1 MNRMERFSAWRA
13 RNVLPLDVLG
23 TLAIAFFTV
32 GLAASTGNTPGIL
45 FAHDPTSQMV
55 WSLVSLVPVMFRR
68 WRPQAAALCYAGL
81 VALHLVFG
89 PAMLYSDFLSLV
101 MVYSVI
107 VYGDPRNT
115 KAFIVLAAA
124 FGLFATM
131 AITWSVDVGPMFGQV
146 WDGYRQMYYGACA
159 TLYQEGFSGECAS
172 TLLVE
177 GFQMGLLVAACL
189 GATIVLAYWQRARQ
203 ATIRMLRERNEAIA
217 ARQDEERH
225 IAALAERARIA
236 RDMHDVVAHTLSIII
251 VQSDG
256 GRYAGAGNPEVARS
270 TMETIRR
277 ESERALHDMKRLL
290 GVFGGSSHADYDDIA
305 ALVDQARETSP
316 DTAIVRRVE
325 GTAAPQRLGAQAS
338 MAVYRVV
345 QEALTNVRKYAGPRP
360 TVRIDE
366 RWDDDGLSLTI
377 ADNGRGASSGLD
389 GHTPGYGLIG
399 MRERVQAVGGTVS
412 AGPGIGGGFV
422 VSVTVPYAAAAD
434 AVPAAADDAT
444 ARSAG
449 IDTPPIQTAVSPSA
463 AVPGT
468 GPAPSPDG
476 RDRADA
482 PTLAGAATIHAVGGT
497 DATDAAFTGAS
508 TDTADSAGSTG
519 TAGTTD
525 RPAPSSPQTS
535 HMPRL
540 PRFAMPSFP
549 LPERIVPP
557 SLQEIAGKLRSK
569 PIDQAESAGGERFNW
584 IERLSQW
591 SERHYLMMDVIGT
604 VLLILVA
611 SSDLFIHA
619 DFVGSP
625 LPDHGLYVFIT
636 VMVIGPLAFHRRFP
650 EGTAAF
656 LAVFCAFE
664 MVFLPSAPW
673 CNILVLYALY
683 AAAAYGRSRA
693 WMWLTAASLVDSV
706 LFGVKVC
713 ANMMG
718 LNTIYDLVFEPLPL
732 RLTLYIAAGMMT
744 GGVVFLLCCAAIIY
758 GRWTRARG
766 ANVLILQAREEA
778 LKAEE
783 AKQRVLTANMER
795 DRISANIQAE
805 VTATLTTVIDQAVDG
820 LAMLDGCAA
829 RGETP
834 APEAIGSAF
843 EAIGSRGRD
852 ALAHMRQ
859 LLRVLR
865 ETGFS
870 DEHRPQERE
879 TMPLAPAVSLDDQ
892 FRAAGGKATEPTRA
906 AASAEVPAA
915 ASAP

>member
-146 WDGYRQMYYGACA
+146 WDGYRHMYYGACS

-172 TLLVE
+172 TLMVE

-422 VSVTVPYAAAAD
+422 VSVTVPYAAAQD
-434 AVPAAADDAT
+434 AVPAAAGDAT

-449 IDTPPIQTAVSPSA
+449 IDTPPIQTAASSSA
-463 AVPGT
+463 VAPGT

-476 RDRADA
+476 RDRTAA
-482 PTLAGAATIHAVGGT
+482 PTPAGAATMHAVGDT
-497 DATDAAFTGAS
+497 DATDAAFSRVSAGS
-508 TDTADSAGSTG
+508 VDSAGSTG

-611 SSDLFIHA
+611 SSDLFVHA

-693 WMWLTAASLVDSV
+693 WMWLTAASLVDSI

-732 RLTLYIAAGMMT
+732 WLTLYVAAGLMT
-744 GGVVFLLCCAAIIY
+744 GGVVFLLCCTAIVY

-778 LKAEE
+778 LRAEE
-783 AKQRVLTANMER
+783 AKQRVLAANMER
-795 DRISANIQAE
+795 DRISASIQAE

-820 LAMLDGCAA
+820 LAMLDDCAA

-834 APEAIGSAF
+834 APETIAAAF

-870 DEHRPQERE
+870 DEHRPAAQE
-879 TMPLAPAVSLDDQ
+879 TMRLTPAASLDDQ
-892 FRAAGGKATEPTRA
+892 LRAATAKA
-906 AASAEVPAA
+906 
-915 ASAP
+915 

>member
-146 WDGYRQMYYGACA
+146 WDGYRQMYYGACS

-389 GHTPGYGLIG
+389 GHAPGYGLIG

-422 VSVTVPYAAAAD
+422 VSVTVPYAAARTPFPRPPAMRRRD
-434 AVPAAADDAT
+434 PPASPRPPFRPRCRRRPWFPAPVRHHLPTGGTVPTRRPWRAQRPCT
-444 ARSAG
+444 RSVAPTQPTLPSQALQP
-449 IDTPPIQTAVSPSA
+449 TPPIRPGRPVRPVRPTA
-463 AVPGT
+463 
-468 GPAPSPDG
+468 
-476 RDRADA
+476 R
-482 PTLAGAATIHAVGGT
+482 
-497 DATDAAFTGAS
+497 
-508 TDTADSAGSTG
+508 
-519 TAGTTD
+519 
-525 RPAPSSPQTS
+525 
-535 HMPRL
+535 
-540 PRFAMPSFP
+540 
-549 LPERIVPP
+549 
-557 SLQEIAGKLRSK
+557 
-569 PIDQAESAGGERFNW
+569 
-584 IERLSQW
+584 
-591 SERHYLMMDVIGT
+591 
-604 VLLILVA
+604 
-611 SSDLFIHA
+611 
-619 DFVGSP
+619 
-625 LPDHGLYVFIT
+625 
-636 VMVIGPLAFHRRFP
+636 HRRP
-650 EGTAAF
+650 RRPPTCR
-656 LAVFCAFE
+656 V
-664 MVFLPSAPW
+664 LPGSR
-673 CNILVLYALY
+673 CR
-683 AAAAYGRSRA
+683 RSRCRSA
-693 WMWLTAASLVDSV
+693 SCRPRCRRSPASCVPSRSTRPSRRAASGSI
-706 LFGVKVC
+706 GS
-713 ANMMG
+713 NG
-718 LNTIYDLVFEPLPL
+718 SRN
-732 RLTLYIAAGMMT
+732 
-744 GGVVFLLCCAAIIY
+744 
-758 GRWTRARG
+758 G
-766 ANVLILQAREEA
+766 AN
-778 LKAEE
+778 
-783 AKQRVLTANMER
+783 
-795 DRISANIQAE
+795 
-805 VTATLTTVIDQAVDG
+805 
-820 LAMLDGCAA
+820 
-829 RGETP
+829 
-834 APEAIGSAF
+834 AI
-843 EAIGSRGRD
+843 
-852 ALAHMRQ
+852 
-859 LLRVLR
+859 
-865 ETGFS
+865 T
-870 DEHRPQERE
+870 
-879 TMPLAPAVSLDDQ
+879 
-892 FRAAGGKATEPTRA
+892 
-906 AASAEVPAA
+906 
-915 ASAP
+915 

>member
-146 WDGYRQMYYGACA
+146 WDGYRQMYYGACS

-177 GFQMGLLVAACL
+177 GFQMGLFVAACL

-217 ARQDEERH
+217 ARQDEERR

-256 GRYAGAGNPEVARS
+256 GRYAGVGNPAVARS

-290 GVFGGSSHADYDDIA
+290 GVFGGSSHADYDDIT

-316 DTAIVRRVE
+316 GTAIVRRIE

-338 MAVYRVV
+338 VAVYRVV

-366 RWDDDGLSLTI
+366 HWDDDGLSLTI

-389 GHTPGYGLIG
+389 GHAPGYGLIG
-399 MRERVQAVGGTVS
+399 MRERVATVGGTVN

-422 VSVTVPYAAAAD
+422 VSVTIPYAAAPD
-434 AVPAAADDAT
+434 AADSAVGTSRSADVAT
-444 ARSAG
+444 AA
-449 IDTPPIQTAVSPSA
+449 TQTAVPPSA
-463 AVPGT
+463 VAPGI
-468 GPAPSPDG
+468 GPMTPDEG
-476 RDRADA
+476 RAHAAA
-482 PTLAGAATIHAVGGT
+482 PTLAGAATARAANAVAGI
-497 DATDAAFTGAS
+497 DATGPVDASG
-508 TDTADSAGSTG
+508 TADSI
-519 TAGTTD
+519 D
-525 RPAPSSPQTS
+525 RQPPTS
-535 HMPRL
+535 HTPRP
-540 PRFAMPSFP
+540 PRFTMPSFP

-611 SSDLFIHA
+611 SSDLFVHA

-683 AAAAYGRSRA
+683 AAAAYGRPRA

-732 RLTLYIAAGMMT
+732 RLMLYVAAGLMT
-744 GGVVFLLCCAAIIY
+744 GGMVFLLCCTAIVY

-778 LKAEE
+778 LRAEE
-783 AKQRVLTANMER
+783 AKQRVLAANMER
-795 DRISANIQAE
+795 DRISASIQAE

-820 LAMLDGCAA
+820 LAMLDDCAA

-834 APEAIGSAF
+834 APETIAAAF

-870 DEHRPQERE
+870 DEHRPAAQE
-879 TMPLAPAVSLDDQ
+879 TMRLTPAASLDDQ
-892 FRAAGGKATEPTRA
+892 LRAATARA
-906 AASAEVPAA
+906 
-915 ASAP
+915 

>member
-23 TLAIAFFTV
+23 TLAIALFMV

-81 VALHLVFG
+81 VALHLMFG

-115 KAFIVLAAA
+115 KAFIVLASA

-146 WDGYRQMYYGACA
+146 WDGYRHMYYGACA

-172 TLLVE
+172 TLLTE

-217 ARQDEERH
+217 TRQDEERH

-290 GVFGGSSHADYDDIA
+290 GVFGGSTHADYDDIA

-316 DTAIVRRVE
+316 DTAIVRRIE

-366 RWDDDGLSLTI
+366 RWDGDGLSLTI

-389 GHTPGYGLIG
+389 GHAPGYGLIG

-422 VSVTVPYAAAAD
+422 VSVTVPYAVAAD
-434 AVPAAADDAT
+434 AVPATADDAT

-449 IDTPPIQTAVSPSA
+449 IATVPIQTAVSPSA
-463 AVPGT
+463 VVPGT

-476 RDRADA
+476 RDRTAT
-482 PTLAGAATIHAVGGT
+482 PTLAGATTMHAVGDV
-497 DATDAAFTGAS
+497 DATDAAFSRVSAG
-508 TDTADSAGSTG
+508 TADSA
-519 TAGTTD
+519 D

-540 PRFAMPSFP
+540 TRFTMPSFP

-604 VLLILVA
+604 VLLILMA
-611 SSDLFIHA
+611 SSDLFVHA
-619 DFVGSP
+619 DFVSSP
-625 LPDHGLYVFIT
+625 LSNHALYMFIS

-673 CNILVLYALY
+673 CNMLVLYALY
-683 AAAAYGRSRA
+683 AASAYGRPRA
-693 WMWLTAASLVDSV
+693 WIWLTAASLIDSI
-706 LFGVKVC
+706 LFGVKVS
-713 ANMMG
+713 ANIMG
-718 LNTIYDLVFEPLPL
+718 FNTIYELMFGTPPL

-778 LKAEE
+778 LRAEE
-783 AKQRVLTANMER
+783 AKQRVLAANMER
-795 DRISANIQAE
+795 DRISASIQAE

-820 LAMLDGCAA
+820 LAMLDDCAA

-834 APEAIGSAF
+834 APETIAAAF

-870 DEHRPQERE
+870 DEHRPAAQE
-879 TMPLAPAVSLDDQ
+879 TMRLTPAASLDDQ
-892 FRAAGGKATEPTRA
+892 LRAATAKA
-906 AASAEVPAA
+906 
-915 ASAP
+915 

>member
-146 WDGYRQMYYGACA
+146 WDGYRQMYYGACS

-177 GFQMGLLVAACL
+177 GFQMGLFVAACL

-203 ATIRMLRERNEAIA
+203 ATIRMLHERNEAIA

-366 RWDDDGLSLTI
+366 RWDDGGLSLTI

-389 GHTPGYGLIG
+389 GHAPGYGLIG

-449 IDTPPIQTAVSPSA
+449 IDTPPFRPRCRRR
-463 AVPGT
+463 PW
-468 GPAPSPDG
+468 
-476 RDRADA
+476 
-482 PTLAGAATIHAVGGT
+482 
-497 DATDAAFTGAS
+497 F
-508 TDTADSAGSTG
+508 
-519 TAGTTD
+519 
-525 RPAPSSPQTS
+525 PAPSSPQTFR
-535 HMPRL
+535 MPRL

-611 SSDLFIHA
+611 SSDLFVHA

-693 WMWLTAASLVDSV
+693 WMWLTAASLVDSI

-718 LNTIYDLVFEPLPL
+718 LNTIYDLMFEPPPL
-732 RLTLYIAAGMMT
+732 RPMLYVAAGLMT
-744 GGVVFLLCCAAIIY
+744 GGVVFLLCCTAIVY

-778 LKAEE
+778 LRAEE
-783 AKQRVLTANMER
+783 AKQRVLAANMER
-795 DRISANIQAE
+795 DRISASIQAE

-820 LAMLDGCAA
+820 LAMLDDCAA

-834 APEAIGSAF
+834 APETIAAAF

-870 DEHRPQERE
+870 DEHRPAAQE
-879 TMPLAPAVSLDDQ
+879 TMRLTPAASLDDQ
-892 FRAAGGKATEPTRA
+892 LRAATAKA
-906 AASAEVPAA
+906 
-915 ASAP
+915 

>member
-1 MNRMERFSAWRA
+1 MNRLERFSQWRG
-13 RNVLPLDVLG
+13 RNVLPIDIIS
-23 TLAIAFFTV
+23 TLAIAFFAV
-32 GLAASTGNTPGIL
+32 GVAASTGDTPGIL
-45 FAHDPTSQMV
+45 FAHDATSQII

-115 KAFIVLAAA
+115 KAFIVLASA

-146 WDGYRQMYYGACA
+146 WDGYRHMYYGACA

-172 TLLVE
+172 TLLTE

-217 ARQDEERH
+217 TRQDEERH

-256 GRYAGAGNPEVARS
+256 GRYAGVGNPEVARS

-366 RWDDDGLSLTI
+366 RWDDGGLSLTI

-389 GHTPGYGLIG
+389 GHAPGYGLIG
-399 MRERVQAVGGTVS
+399 MRERMQAVGGTVS

-422 VSVTVPYAAAAD
+422 VSVTVPYAVAAD
-434 AVPAAADDAT
+434 AVPATADDAT

-449 IDTPPIQTAVSPSA
+449 IATVPIQTAVSPSA
-463 AVPGT
+463 VVPGT

-476 RDRADA
+476 RDRTAT
-482 PTLAGAATIHAVGGT
+482 PTLAGAATMHAGGNA
-497 DATDAAFTGAS
+497 DATDAAFSRVSAGTV
-508 TDTADSAGSTG
+508 DSAVSTG
-519 TAGTTD
+519 TTGTTD
-525 RPAPSSPQTS
+525 RPTPSPPPNSR
-535 HMPRL
+535 MPRL

-591 SERHYLMMDVIGT
+591 SERHYLMMDVIGA
-604 VLLILVA
+604 VLLILMA

-625 LPDHGLYVFIT
+625 LPDHGPYVFIT

-673 CNILVLYALY
+673 CNILVLYALH
-683 AAAAYGRSRA
+683 AAAAYGRPRA

-732 RLTLYIAAGMMT
+732 RLTLYVAAGLMA
-744 GGVVFLLCCAAIIY
+744 GGVVFLLCCTAIVY

-778 LKAEE
+778 LRAEE
-783 AKQRVLTANMER
+783 AKQRVLAANMER
-795 DRISANIQAE
+795 DRISASIQAE

-820 LAMLDGCAA
+820 LAMLDDCAA

-834 APEAIGSAF
+834 APETIAAAF

-870 DEHRPQERE
+870 DEHRPAAQE
-879 TMPLAPAVSLDDQ
+879 TMRLTPAASLDDQ
-892 FRAAGGKATEPTRA
+892 LRAATARA
-906 AASAEVPAA
+906 
-915 ASAP
+915 

>member
-1 MNRMERFSAWRA
+1 MNRLERFSQWRG
-13 RNVLPLDVLG
+13 RNVLPIDIIG
-23 TLAIAFFTV
+23 TLAIAFFAV
-32 GLAASTGNTPGIL
+32 GVAASTGDTPGIL
-45 FAHDPTSQMV
+45 FAHDATSQII

-115 KAFIVLAAA
+115 KAFIVLASA

-146 WDGYRQMYYGACA
+146 WDGYRHMYYGACS

-172 TLLVE
+172 TLMVE

-256 GRYAGAGNPEVARS
+256 GRYAGTGNPEVARS

-290 GVFGGSSHADYDDIA
+290 GVFGGSPHADYDDIA

-399 MRERVQAVGGTVS
+399 MRERVAAVGGTVN

-422 VSVTVPYAAAAD
+422 VSVTIPYAAAPD
-434 AVPAAADDAT
+434 AADSAVGTSRSADVAT
-444 ARSAG
+444 AA
-449 IDTPPIQTAVSPSA
+449 TQTAVPPSA
-463 AVPGT
+463 VAPGI
-468 GPAPSPDG
+468 GPMTPDEG
-476 RDRADA
+476 RAHAAA
-482 PTLAGAATIHAVGGT
+482 PTLAGAATMHAVGDA
-497 DATDAAFTGAS
+497 DATDAAFSRVSAGS
-508 TDTADSAGSTG
+508 VGSVGSAGSTG
-519 TAGTTD
+519 TTGTTD
-525 RPAPSSPQTS
+525 RPAPSPPPNSR
-535 HMPRL
+535 MPRL

-611 SSDLFIHA
+611 SSDLFVHA

-693 WMWLTAASLVDSV
+693 WMWLTAASLVDSI

-718 LNTIYDLVFEPLPL
+718 LNTIYDLMFEPPPL
-732 RLTLYIAAGMMT
+732 RPMLYVAAGLMT
-744 GGVVFLLCCAAIIY
+744 GGVVFLLCCTAIVY

-778 LKAEE
+778 LRAEE
-783 AKQRVLTANMER
+783 AKQRVLAANMER
-795 DRISANIQAE
+795 DRISASIQAE

-820 LAMLDGCAA
+820 LAMLDDCAA

-834 APEAIGSAF
+834 APETIAAAF

-870 DEHRPQERE
+870 DEHRPAAQE
-879 TMPLAPAVSLDDQ
+879 TMRLTPTASLDDQ
-892 FRAAGGKATEPTRA
+892 LRAATARA
-906 AASAEVPAA
+906 
-915 ASAP
+915 

>member
-81 VALHLVFG
+81 VALHLMFG

-115 KAFIVLAAA
+115 KAFIVLASA

-189 GATIVLAYWQRARQ
+189 VATIVLAYWQRARQ

-366 RWDDDGLSLTI
+366 RWDDGGLSLTI

-389 GHTPGYGLIG
+389 GHAPGYGLIG

-422 VSVTVPYAAAAD
+422 VSVTVPYAVAAD
-434 AVPAAADDAT
+434 AVPATADDAT

-449 IDTPPIQTAVSPSA
+449 IATVPIQTAVSPSA
-463 AVPGT
+463 VVPGT
-468 GPAPSPDG
+468 GPTPSPDG
-476 RDRADA
+476 RDRTAT
-482 PTLAGAATIHAVGGT
+482 PTLAGAATMHAGG
-497 DATDAAFTGAS
+497 DADAADAAFSRVSAG
-508 TDTADSAGSTG
+508 TADSA
-519 TAGTTD
+519 D

-540 PRFAMPSFP
+540 PRFTMPSFP

-611 SSDLFIHA
+611 SSDLFVHA

-656 LAVFCAFE
+656 LAVFCSFE

-673 CNILVLYALY
+673 CNILVLYALH
-683 AAAAYGRSRA
+683 AAAYGRPRA
-693 WMWLTAASLVDSV
+693 WMWLTAASLVDSI
-706 LFGVKVC
+706 LFGVKFC

-718 LNTIYDLVFEPLPL
+718 LNTIYDLMFEPPPL
-732 RLTLYIAAGMMT
+732 RLMLYVAAGLMT
-744 GGVVFLLCCAAIIY
+744 GGVVFLLCCTAIVY

-778 LKAEE
+778 LRAEE
-783 AKQRVLTANMER
+783 AKQRVLAANMER
-795 DRISANIQAE
+795 DRISASIQAE

-820 LAMLDGCAA
+820 LAMLDDCAA

-834 APEAIGSAF
+834 APQTIAAAF

-870 DEHRPQERE
+870 DEHRPAAQE
-879 TMPLAPAVSLDDQ
+879 TMRLTPAASLDDQ
-892 FRAAGGKATEPTRA
+892 LRAATARA
-906 AASAEVPAA
+906 
-915 ASAP
+915 

>member
-1 MNRMERFSAWRA
+1 MERFSQWRG
-13 RNVLPLDVLG
+13 RNVLPIDIIG
-23 TLAIAFFTV
+23 TLAIAFFAV
-32 GLAASTGNTPGIL
+32 GVAASTGDTPGIL
-45 FAHDPTSQMV
+45 FAHDATSQII

-81 VALHLVFG
+81 VALHLIFG
-89 PAMLYSDFLSLV
+89 PAMLYSDFLALV

-131 AITWSVDVGPMFGQV
+131 AITWSVDVGPAFGQV
-146 WDGYRQMYYGACA
+146 WVGYRQMYYGACN
-159 TLYQEGFSGECAS
+159 TVYQEGLNGDCSS
-172 TLLVE
+172 ILLSE

-189 GATIVLAYWQRARQ
+189 VATIVLAYWQRARQ

-217 ARQDEERH
+217 ARQDEERR

-256 GRYAGAGNPEVARS
+256 GRYAGVGNPAVARS

-290 GVFGGSSHADYDDIA
+290 GVFGGSSHADYDDIT

-316 DTAIVRRVE
+316 GTAIVRRIE
-325 GTAAPQRLGAQAS
+325 GTAAPQHLGAQAS
-338 MAVYRVV
+338 VAVYRVV

-366 RWDDDGLSLTI
+366 HWDDDGLSLTI

-389 GHTPGYGLIG
+389 GHAPGYGLIG
-399 MRERVQAVGGTVS
+399 MRERVAAVGGTVN

-422 VSVTVPYAAAAD
+422 VSVTIPYAAAPD
-434 AVPAAADDAT
+434 AAD
-444 ARSAG
+444 S
-449 IDTPPIQTAVSPSA
+449 IDRQPP
-463 AVPGT
+463 
-468 GPAPSPDG
+468 
-476 RDRADA
+476 
-482 PTLAGAATIHAVGGT
+482 
-497 DATDAAFTGAS
+497 
-508 TDTADSAGSTG
+508 
-519 TAGTTD
+519 
-525 RPAPSSPQTS
+525 TS
-535 HMPRL
+535 HTPRP
-540 PRFAMPSFP
+540 PRFTMPSFP

-569 PIDQAESAGGERFNW
+569 PIDQAKSAGGERFNW

-604 VLLILVA
+604 VLLILMA
-611 SSDLFIHA
+611 SSDLFVHA
-619 DFVGSP
+619 DFVSSP
-625 LPDHGLYVFIT
+625 LSNHALYMFIS

-673 CNILVLYALY
+673 CNMLVLYALY
-683 AAAAYGRSRA
+683 AASAYGRPRA
-693 WMWLTAASLVDSV
+693 WIWLTAASLIDSI
-706 LFGVKVC
+706 LFGVKVS
-713 ANMMG
+713 ANIMG
-718 LNTIYDLVFEPLPL
+718 FNTIYELMFGTPPL

-744 GGVVFLLCCAAIIY
+744 GGVLFLLCCAAIIY

-783 AKQRVLTANMER
+783 AKQRVLAANMER

-879 TMPLAPAVSLDDQ
+879 TMPLAPAASLDDQ

>member
-1 MNRMERFSAWRA
+1 MNRLERFSQWRG
-13 RNVLPLDVLG
+13 RNVLPIDIIG
-23 TLAIAFFTV
+23 TLAIAFFAV
-32 GLAASTGNTPGIL
+32 GVAASTGDTPGIL
-45 FAHDPTSQMV
+45 FAHDATSQII

-115 KAFIVLAAA
+115 KAFIVLASA

-131 AITWSVDVGPMFGQV
+131 AITWSVDVGPAFSQV
-146 WDGYRQMYYGACA
+146 WVGYRQMYYGACN
-159 TLYQEGFSGECAS
+159 TVYQEGLNGDCSS
-172 TLLVE
+172 ILLSE

-189 GATIVLAYWQRARQ
+189 VATIVLAYWQRARQ

-256 GRYAGAGNPEVARS
+256 GRYAGVGNPAVARS

-290 GVFGGSSHADYDDIA
+290 GVFGGSSHADYDDIT

-316 DTAIVRRVE
+316 GNAIVRRIE

-338 MAVYRVV
+338 VAVYRVV

-422 VSVTVPYAAAAD
+422 VSVTVPYAVAAD
-434 AVPAAADDAT
+434 DVPATADDAT

-449 IDTPPIQTAVSPSA
+449 IATVPIQTAVSPSA
-463 AVPGT
+463 VVPGT

-476 RDRADA
+476 RDRTAT
-482 PTLAGAATIHAVGGT
+482 PPLAGAATMHAGG
-497 DATDAAFTGAS
+497 DADAADAAFSRVSAG
-508 TDTADSAGSTG
+508 TADSVVSTG
-519 TAGTTD
+519 TTGTTGTTD
-525 RPAPSSPQTS
+525 RPAPSPPPNSR
-535 HMPRL
+535 MPRL

-611 SSDLFIHA
+611 SSDLFVHA

-683 AAAAYGRSRA
+683 AAAAYGRPRA
-693 WMWLTAASLVDSV
+693 WMWLTAASLVDSI

-718 LNTIYDLVFEPLPL
+718 LNTIYDLMFEPQPL
-732 RLTLYIAAGMMT
+732 RLMLYIAAGLMT
-744 GGVVFLLCCAAIIY
+744 GGVVFLLCCTAIVY

-778 LKAEE
+778 LRAEE
-783 AKQRVLTANMER
+783 AKQRVLAANMER
-795 DRISANIQAE
+795 DRISASIQAE

-820 LAMLDGCAA
+820 LAMLDDCAA

-834 APEAIGSAF
+834 APETIAAAF

-870 DEHRPQERE
+870 DEHRPAAQE
-879 TMPLAPAVSLDDQ
+879 TMRLTPAASLDDQ
-892 FRAAGGKATEPTRA
+892 LQAVRPADMESGTA
-906 AASAEVPAA
+906 AA
-915 ASAP
+915 

>member
-23 TLAIAFFTV
+23 TLAIALFMV

-68 WRPQAAALCYAGL
+68 WHPQAAALCYAGL
-81 VALHLVFG
+81 VALHLIFG

-115 KAFIVLAAA
+115 KAFIVLASA

-146 WDGYRQMYYGACA
+146 WDGYRHMYYGACV

-172 TLLVE
+172 TLLTE

-217 ARQDEERH
+217 TRQDEERH

-256 GRYAGAGNPEVARS
+256 GRYAGVGNPEVARS

-366 RWDDDGLSLTI
+366 RWDDGGLSLTI

-389 GHTPGYGLIG
+389 GHAPGYGLIG
-399 MRERVQAVGGTVS
+399 MRERMQAVGGTVS

-422 VSVTVPYAAAAD
+422 VSVTVPYAVAAD
-434 AVPAAADDAT
+434 AVPATADDAT

-449 IDTPPIQTAVSPSA
+449 IATVPIQTAVSPSA
-463 AVPGT
+463 VVPGT

-476 RDRADA
+476 RDRTAT
-482 PTLAGAATIHAVGGT
+482 PTLAGAATMHAGGNA
-497 DATDAAFTGAS
+497 DATDAAFSRVSAGTV
-508 TDTADSAGSTG
+508 DSAVSTG
-519 TAGTTD
+519 TTGTTD
-525 RPAPSSPQTS
+525 RPTPSPPPNSR
-535 HMPRL
+535 MPRL

-591 SERHYLMMDVIGT
+591 SERHYLMMDVIGA
-604 VLLILVA
+604 VLLILMA

-625 LPDHGLYVFIT
+625 LPDHGPYVFIT

-673 CNILVLYALY
+673 CNILVLYALH
-683 AAAAYGRSRA
+683 AAAAYGRPRA

-732 RLTLYIAAGMMT
+732 RLTLYVAAGLMA
-744 GGVVFLLCCAAIIY
+744 GGVVFLLCCTAIVY

-778 LKAEE
+778 LRAEE
-783 AKQRVLTANMER
+783 AKQRVLAANMER
-795 DRISANIQAE
+795 DRISASIQAE

-820 LAMLDGCAA
+820 LAMLDDCAA

-834 APEAIGSAF
+834 APETIAAAF

-870 DEHRPQERE
+870 DEHRPAAQE
-879 TMPLAPAVSLDDQ
+879 TMRLTPAASLDDQ
-892 FRAAGGKATEPTRA
+892 LRAATARA
-906 AASAEVPAA
+906 
-915 ASAP
+915 

>member
-81 VALHLVFG
+81 VALHLMFG

-146 WDGYRQMYYGACA
+146 WDGYRQMYYGACS

-177 GFQMGLLVAACL
+177 GFQMGLFVAACL

-366 RWDDDGLSLTI
+366 RWDDGGLSLTI

-422 VSVTVPYAAAAD
+422 VSVTVPYTAAAD

-463 AVPGT
+463 VVPGT
-468 GPAPSPDG
+468 GPATSPDG
-476 RDRADA
+476 QDRTAA
-482 PTLAGAATIHAVGGT
+482 PIPAGAATMHAVGDA
-497 DATDAAFTGAS
+497 DATDAAFSRVSAGS
-508 TDTADSAGSTG
+508 VGSAGSTG

-604 VLLILVA
+604 LLLILVA
-611 SSDLFIHA
+611 SSDLFVHA

-673 CNILVLYALY
+673 CNILVLYALH
-683 AAAAYGRSRA
+683 AAAAYGRPRA
-693 WMWLTAASLVDSV
+693 WMWLTAASLVDSI

-718 LNTIYDLVFEPLPL
+718 LNTIYDLVFEPPPL
-732 RLTLYIAAGMMT
+732 RLMLYVAAGLMT
-744 GGVVFLLCCAAIIY
+744 GGVVFLLCCTAIVY

-778 LKAEE
+778 LRAEE
-783 AKQRVLTANMER
+783 AKQRVLAANMER
-795 DRISANIQAE
+795 DRISASIQAE

-820 LAMLDGCAA
+820 LAMLDGCTA

-834 APEAIGSAF
+834 APETIAAAF

-870 DEHRPQERE
+870 DEHRPAAQE
-879 TMPLAPAVSLDDQ
+879 TMRLTPAASLDDQ
-892 FRAAGGKATEPTRA
+892 LRAATARA
-906 AASAEVPAA
+906 
-915 ASAP
+915 

>member
-13 RNVLPLDVLG
+13 RNVLPLDVLS
-23 TLAIAFFTV
+23 TLAIALFMV
-32 GLAASTGNTPGIL
+32 GLTASTGNTPGIL

-68 WRPQAAALCYAGL
+68 WHPQAAALCYAGL
-81 VALHLVFG
+81 VALHLMFG
-89 PAMLYSDFLSLV
+89 PAMLYSDFFSLV

-115 KAFIVLAAA
+115 KAFIVLASA

-146 WDGYRQMYYGACA
+146 WDGYRHMYYGACA

-172 TLLVE
+172 TLLTE

-189 GATIVLAYWQRARQ
+189 AATIVLAYWQRARQ

-217 ARQDEERH
+217 TRQDEERH

-256 GRYAGAGNPEVARS
+256 GRYAGVGNPEVARS

-366 RWDDDGLSLTI
+366 RWDDGGLSLTI

-389 GHTPGYGLIG
+389 GHAPGYGLIG
-399 MRERVQAVGGTVS
+399 MRERVQAVDGTVS

-422 VSVTVPYAAAAD
+422 VSVTVPYAVAAD
-434 AVPAAADDAT
+434 AVPATADDAT

-449 IDTPPIQTAVSPSA
+449 IATVPIQTAVSPSTV
-463 AVPGT
+463 VPGT

-476 RDRADA
+476 RDRTAT
-482 PTLAGAATIHAVGGT
+482 PTLAGAATMHAGG
-497 DATDAAFTGAS
+497 DADAADAAFSRVSAG
-508 TDTADSAGSTG
+508 TADS
-519 TAGTTD
+519 TD

-540 PRFAMPSFP
+540 PRFTMPSFP

-604 VLLILVA
+604 VLLILMA
-611 SSDLFIHA
+611 SSDLFVHA
-619 DFVGSP
+619 DFVSSP
-625 LPDHGLYVFIT
+625 LSNHALYMFIS

-673 CNILVLYALY
+673 CNMLVLYALY
-683 AAAAYGRSRA
+683 AASAYGRPRA
-693 WMWLTAASLVDSV
+693 WIWLTAASLIDSI
-706 LFGVKVC
+706 LFGVKVS
-713 ANMMG
+713 ANIMG
-718 LNTIYDLVFEPLPL
+718 FNTIYELMFGTPPL

-783 AKQRVLTANMER
+783 AKQRVLAANMER
-795 DRISANIQAE
+795 DRISASIQAE

-820 LAMLDGCAA
+820 LAMLDDCAA

-834 APEAIGSAF
+834 APETIAAAF

-870 DEHRPQERE
+870 DEHRPAAQE
-879 TMPLAPAVSLDDQ
+879 TMRLTPAASLDDQ
-892 FRAAGGKATEPTRA
+892 LQAVRPADMESDTA
-906 AASAEVPAA
+906 AA
-915 ASAP
+915 

>member
-81 VALHLVFG
+81 VALHLMFG

-115 KAFIVLAAA
+115 KAFIVLASA

-146 WDGYRQMYYGACA
+146 WDGYRHMYYGACS

-172 TLLVE
+172 TLMVE

-422 VSVTVPYAAAAD
+422 VSVTVPYAAAQD
-434 AVPAAADDAT
+434 AVPAAAGDAT

-449 IDTPPIQTAVSPSA
+449 IATAPIQTAASPSA
-463 AVPGT
+463 VAPGT
-468 GPAPSPDG
+468 GPATSPDG
-476 RDRADA
+476 QDRTAA
-482 PTLAGAATIHAVGGT
+482 PIPAGAATMHAVGDA
-497 DATDAAFTGAS
+497 DATDAAFSRVSAGS
-508 TDTADSAGSTG
+508 VGSAGSTG
-519 TAGTTD
+519 TTGTTGTTD
-525 RPAPSSPQTS
+525 RPAPSPPPNSR
-535 HMPRL
+535 MPRL

-611 SSDLFIHA
+611 SSDLFVHA

-693 WMWLTAASLVDSV
+693 WMWLTAASLVDSI

-718 LNTIYDLVFEPLPL
+718 LNTIYDLVFEPPPL
-732 RLTLYIAAGMMT
+732 RLMLYVAAGLMT
-744 GGVVFLLCCAAIIY
+744 GGVVFLLCCTAIVY

-778 LKAEE
+778 LRAEE
-783 AKQRVLTANMER
+783 AKQRVLAANMER
-795 DRISANIQAE
+795 DRISASIQAE

-820 LAMLDGCAA
+820 LAMLDDCAA

-834 APEAIGSAF
+834 APETIAAAF

-870 DEHRPQERE
+870 DEHRPAAQE
-879 TMPLAPAVSLDDQ
+879 TMRLTPAASLDDQ
-892 FRAAGGKATEPTRA
+892 LRAATAKA
-906 AASAEVPAA
+906 
-915 ASAP
+915 

>member
-468 GPAPSPDG
+468 GLAPSPDG

-783 AKQRVLTANMER
+783 AKQRVLAANMER

>member
-45 FAHDPTSQMV
+45 FAHDPMSQMV

-68 WRPQAAALCYAGL
+68 WRPQTAALCYAGL

-146 WDGYRQMYYGACA
+146 WDGYRQMYYGACS

-172 TLLVE
+172 TLMVE
-177 GFQMGLLVAACL
+177 GFQMGLFVAACL

-203 ATIRMLRERNEAIA
+203 ATIRMLRERNDAIA

-256 GRYAGAGNPEVARS
+256 GRYAGTGNPEVARS

-305 ALVDQARETSP
+305 ALVAQARETSP

-366 RWDDDGLSLTI
+366 RWDDGGLSLTI

-422 VSVTVPYAAAAD
+422 VSVTVPYAAAQD
-434 AVPAAADDAT
+434 AVPAAAGDAT

-449 IDTPPIQTAVSPSA
+449 IATPPIQTAMSPSA
-463 AVPGT
+463 VVPST

-482 PTLAGAATIHAVGGT
+482 PTLAGAATMHAVGGT

-591 SERHYLMMDVIGT
+591 SERHYLMMDVIGA

-625 LPDHGLYVFIT
+625 LTDRGLYVFIT

-664 MVFLPSAPW
+664 MMFLPSAPW

-683 AAAAYGRSRA
+683 AAAAYGRPRA
-693 WMWLTAASLVDSV
+693 WKWLTAASLVDSV

-718 LNTIYDLVFEPLPL
+718 LNTIYDLMFEPQPL
-732 RLTLYIAAGMMT
+732 RLTLYVAAGLMT
-744 GGVVFLLCCAAIIY
+744 GGMVFLLCCTAIVY

-766 ANVLILQAREEA
+766 ANVLILQAHEEA
-778 LKAEE
+778 LRAEE
-783 AKQRVLTANMER
+783 AKQRVLAANMER
-795 DRISANIQAE
+795 DRISASIQAE

-820 LAMLDGCAA
+820 LAMLDDCAA

-834 APEAIGSAF
+834 APETIAAAF

-870 DEHRPQERE
+870 DEHRPAAQE
-879 TMPLAPAVSLDDQ
+879 TMRLTPAASLDDQ
-892 FRAAGGKATEPTRA
+892 LRAATAKA
-906 AASAEVPAA
+906 
-915 ASAP
+915 

>member
-783 AKQRVLTANMER
+783 AKQRVLAANMER

>member
-1 MNRMERFSAWRA
+1 MNRLERFSQWRG
-13 RNVLPLDVLG
+13 RNVLPIDIIG
-23 TLAIAFFTV
+23 TLAIAFFAV
-32 GLAASTGNTPGIL
+32 GVAASTGDTPGIL
-45 FAHDPTSQMV
+45 FAHDATSQII

-81 VALHLVFG
+81 VALHLIFG
-89 PAMLYSDFLSLV
+89 PAMLYSDFLALI

-131 AITWSVDVGPMFGQV
+131 AITWSVDVGPAFGQV
-146 WDGYRQMYYGACA
+146 WVGYRQMYYGACN
-159 TLYQEGFSGECAS
+159 TVYQEGLNGDCSS
-172 TLLVE
+172 ILLSE

-189 GATIVLAYWQRARQ
+189 VATIVLAYWQRARQ

-217 ARQDEERH
+217 ARQDEERR

-256 GRYAGAGNPEVARS
+256 GRYAGVGNPAVARS

-290 GVFGGSSHADYDDIA
+290 GVFGGSSHADYDDIT

-316 DTAIVRRVE
+316 GTAIVRRIE

-338 MAVYRVV
+338 VAVYRVV

-389 GHTPGYGLIG
+389 GHAPGYGLIG
-399 MRERVQAVGGTVS
+399 MRERVAAVGGTVN

-422 VSVTVPYAAAAD
+422 VSVTIPYAAAPD
-434 AVPAAADDAT
+434 AADSAVGTSRSADVAT
-444 ARSAG
+444 AA
-449 IDTPPIQTAVSPSA
+449 TQTAVPPSA
-463 AVPGT
+463 VAPGI
-468 GPAPSPDG
+468 GPMTPDEG
-476 RDRADA
+476 RAHAAA
-482 PTLAGAATIHAVGGT
+482 PTLAGAATARAANAVAGI
-497 DATDAAFTGAS
+497 DATGPVDASG
-508 TDTADSAGSTG
+508 TADSI
-519 TAGTTD
+519 D
-525 RPAPSSPQTS
+525 RQPPTS
-535 HMPRL
+535 HTPRP
-540 PRFAMPSFP
+540 PRFTMPSFP

-569 PIDQAESAGGERFNW
+569 PIDQAKSAGGERFNW

-604 VLLILVA
+604 VLLILMV
-611 SSDLFIHA
+611 SSDLFVHA
-619 DFVGSP
+619 DFVSSP
-625 LPDHGLYVFIT
+625 LSNHALYMFIS

-673 CNILVLYALY
+673 CNMLVLYALY
-683 AAAAYGRSRA
+683 AASAYGRPRA
-693 WMWLTAASLVDSV
+693 WIWLTAASLIDSI
-706 LFGVKVC
+706 LFGVKVS
-713 ANMMG
+713 ANIMG
-718 LNTIYDLVFEPLPL
+718 FNTIYELMFGTPPL

-766 ANVLILQAREEA
+766 ANVLILQGARRRRSRPRRPSSA
-778 LKAEE
+778 CW
-783 AKQRVLTANMER
+783 R
-795 DRISANIQAE
+795 RIWSVTGSAPISRAE

-834 APEAIGSAF
+834 PPEAIGSAF
-843 EAIGSRGRD
+843 EAIGVARPRRVG
-852 ALAHMRQ
+852 AYATAAAG
-859 LLRVLR
+859 VLR

-879 TMPLAPAVSLDDQ
+879 TMPLAPAASLDDQ

-906 AASAEVPAA
+906 AGIG
-915 ASAP
+915 

>member
-1 MNRMERFSAWRA
+1 MNRMERFSAWRE
-13 RNVLPLDVLG
+13 RNVLPIDIIG
-23 TLAIAFFTV
+23 TLAIAFFAV
-32 GLAASTGNTPGIL
+32 GVAASTGDTPGIL
-45 FAHDPTSQMV
+45 FAHDATSQII

-81 VALHLVFG
+81 VALHLIFG

-107 VYGDPRNT
+107 VYGDPRNA
-115 KAFIVLAAA
+115 KAFIVLASA

-131 AITWSVDVGPMFGQV
+131 AITWSVDVGPVFGRV
-146 WDGYRQMYYGACA
+146 WVGYRQMYYGACNA
-159 TLYQEGFSGECAS
+159 VYQEGLNGECS
-172 TLLVE
+172 SILLTE

-217 ARQDEERH
+217 ARQDEERR

-251 VQSDG
+251 IQSDG
-256 GRYAGAGNPEVARS
+256 GRYAGARNPMVARS

-325 GTAAPQRLGAQAS
+325 GTSVPQRLGADTS

-345 QEALTNVRKYAGPRP
+345 QEALTNVRKYAGPRS

-366 RWDDDGLSLTI
+366 RWDDDELSITI

-399 MRERVQAVGGTVS
+399 MRERVEGVGGTMS

-422 VSVTVPYAAAAD
+422 VSVTVPYAAASD
-434 AVPAAADDAT
+434 ANVAAAGTSHSADVAT
-444 ARSAG
+444 AAAR
-449 IDTPPIQTAVSPSA
+449 TAASPL
-463 AVPGT
+463 AVAPGT
-468 GPAPSPDG
+468 GPMMPPEGHA
-476 RDRADA
+476 RTAA
-482 PTLAGAATIHAVGGT
+482 PTPVDAATVHAANDIAGI
-497 DATDAAFTGAS
+497 DATGPANPSGI
-508 TDTADSAGSTG
+508 TDSI
-519 TAGTTD
+519 D
-525 RPAPSSPQTS
+525 RQSPTS
-535 HMPRL
+535 HSPHPTRL
-540 PRFAMPSFP
+540 TLPSFP

-557 SLQEIAGKLRSK
+557 SLKEIAGKLRSK
-569 PIDQAESAGGERFNW
+569 PIDQAKSAGGERFNW

-591 SERHYLMMDVIGT
+591 SERHYLMMDVIGAI
-604 VLLILVA
+604 LLILVA

-619 DFVGSP
+619 DFVSSP
-625 LPDHGLYVFIT
+625 LSNHALYMFIT

-664 MVFLPSAPW
+664 MMFLPSAPW
-673 CNILVLYALY
+673 CNVLVLYALY
-683 AAAAYGRSRA
+683 AATAYGRPRA
-693 WMWLTAASLVDSV
+693 WMWLTAASLIDSI
-706 LFGVKVC
+706 LFGIKISSNV
-713 ANMMG
+713 MG
-718 LNTIYDLVFEPLPL
+718 FNTIYEMMFGEMPPRPV
-732 RLTLYIAAGMMT
+732 LYIAAGVMT
-744 GGVVFLLCCAAIIY
+744 GGMVFLMCCAAIVY

-778 LKAEE
+778 LRAEE
-783 AKQRVLTANMER
+783 SKQRVLAANMER

-820 LAMLDGCAA
+820 LAMLDDCAA

-834 APEAIGSAF
+834 APETIVSAF

-859 LLRVLR
+859 LLQVLR

-870 DEHRPQERE
+870 DEHQPAMQERVRL
-879 TMPLAPAVSLDDQ
+879 TPAASLDEQ
-892 FRAAGGKATEPTRA
+892 FRSVSSAT
-906 AASAEVPAA
+906 
-915 ASAP
+915 

>member
-1 MNRMERFSAWRA
+1 MNRLERFSQWRG
-13 RNVLPLDVLG
+13 RNVLPIDIIG

-68 WRPQAAALCYAGL
+68 WRPQAAALCYASL

-146 WDGYRQMYYGACA
+146 WDGYRQMYYGACN
-159 TLYQEGFSGECAS
+159 TVYQEGLNGDCSS
-172 TLLVE
+172 ILLSE

-189 GATIVLAYWQRARQ
+189 VATIVLAYWQRARQ

-217 ARQDEERH
+217 ARQDEERR

-256 GRYAGAGNPEVARS
+256 GRYAGVGNPAVARS

-290 GVFGGSSHADYDDIA
+290 GVFGGSSHADYDDIT

-316 DTAIVRRVE
+316 GTAIVRRIE

-338 MAVYRVV
+338 VAVYRVV

-360 TVRIDE
+360 TVCIDE
-366 RWDDDGLSLTI
+366 HWDDDGLSLTI

-399 MRERVQAVGGTVS
+399 MRERVAAVGGTVN

-422 VSVTVPYAAAAD
+422 VSVTIPYAAAPD
-434 AVPAAADDAT
+434 AAADSAVGMSRSSDVAT
-444 ARSAG
+444 AAAQTAVPPSAVAPGIGPMTPDEGRAHAAAPPPAGTATAHAAHDITDIAG
-449 IDTPPIQTAVSPSA
+449 IDA
-463 AVPGT
+463 T
-468 GPAPSPDG
+468 GPV
-476 RDRADA
+476 DA
-482 PTLAGAATIHAVGGT
+482 SG
-497 DATDAAFTGAS
+497 
-508 TDTADSAGSTG
+508 TADSI
-519 TAGTTD
+519 D
-525 RPAPSSPQTS
+525 RQPPTS
-535 HMPRL
+535 HTPRP
-540 PRFAMPSFP
+540 PRFTMPSFP

-569 PIDQAESAGGERFNW
+569 PIDQAKSAGGERFNW

-604 VLLILVA
+604 MLLILMA
-611 SSDLFIHA
+611 FSDLFVHA
-619 DFVGSP
+619 DFVSSP
-625 LPDHGLYVFIT
+625 LSNHALYMFIS

-673 CNILVLYALY
+673 CNILVLYALH
-683 AAAAYGRSRA
+683 AAAAYGRPRA
-693 WMWLTAASLVDSV
+693 WMWLTAASLVDSI

-718 LNTIYDLVFEPLPL
+718 LNTIYDLMFEPPPL
-732 RLTLYIAAGMMT
+732 RLMLYVATGLMT
-744 GGVVFLLCCAAIIY
+744 GGVVFLLCCTAIVY

-778 LKAEE
+778 LRAEE
-783 AKQRVLTANMER
+783 AKQRVLAANMER

-879 TMPLAPAVSLDDQ
+879 TMPLAPAASLDDQ

>member
-146 WDGYRQMYYGACA
+146 WDGYRQMYYGACS

-172 TLLVE
+172 TLMVE

-412 AGPGIGGGFV
+412 AGPGIRGGFV
-422 VSVTVPYAAAAD
+422 VSVTVPYAVAAD
-434 AVPAAADDAT
+434 DVPATADDAT

-463 AVPGT
+463 VVPGT

-611 SSDLFIHA
+611 SSDLFVHA

-664 MVFLPSAPW
+664 MMFLPSAPW
-673 CNILVLYALY
+673 CNILVLYALH
-683 AAAAYGRSRA
+683 AAAAYGRPRA

-732 RLTLYIAAGMMT
+732 RLMLYVAAGLMT
-744 GGVVFLLCCAAIIY
+744 GGMVFLLCCTAIVY

-778 LKAEE
+778 LRAEE
-783 AKQRVLTANMER
+783 AKQRVLAANMER
-795 DRISANIQAE
+795 DRISASIQAE

-820 LAMLDGCAA
+820 LAMLDDCAA

-834 APEAIGSAF
+834 APETIAAAF

-870 DEHRPQERE
+870 DEHRPAAQE
-879 TMPLAPAVSLDDQ
+879 TMRLTPAASLDDQ
-892 FRAAGGKATEPTRA
+892 LRAATARA
-906 AASAEVPAA
+906 
-915 ASAP
+915 

>member
-1 MNRMERFSAWRA
+1 MNRLERFSQWRG
-13 RNVLPLDVLG
+13 RNVLPIDIIG
-23 TLAIAFFTV
+23 TLAIAFFAV
-32 GLAASTGNTPGIL
+32 GVAASTGDTPGIL
-45 FAHDPTSQMV
+45 FAHDATSQII

-115 KAFIVLAAA
+115 KAFIVLASA

-146 WDGYRQMYYGACA
+146 WDGYRHMYYGACA

-172 TLLVE
+172 TLLTE

-217 ARQDEERH
+217 TRQDEERH

-256 GRYAGAGNPEVARS
+256 GRYAGVGNPEVARS

-305 ALVDQARETSP
+305 ALVDQAREASP
-316 DTAIVRRVE
+316 GTAIVRHVE
-325 GTAAPQRLGAQAS
+325 GETAPQRLSAQTS

-422 VSVTVPYAAAAD
+422 VSVTVPYAVAAD
-434 AVPAAADDAT
+434 DVPATADDAT

-449 IDTPPIQTAVSPSA
+449 IATVPIQTAVSPSA
-463 AVPGT
+463 VVPGT

-476 RDRADA
+476 RDRTAT
-482 PTLAGAATIHAVGGT
+482 PPLAGAATMHAGG
-497 DATDAAFTGAS
+497 DADAADAAFSRVSAG
-508 TDTADSAGSTG
+508 TADSVVSTG
-519 TAGTTD
+519 TTGTTGTTD
-525 RPAPSSPQTS
+525 RPAPSPPPNSR
-535 HMPRL
+535 MPRL

-611 SSDLFIHA
+611 SSDLFVHA

-683 AAAAYGRSRA
+683 AAAAYGRPRA
-693 WMWLTAASLVDSV
+693 WMWLTAASLVDSI

-718 LNTIYDLVFEPLPL
+718 LNTIYDLMFEPQPL
-732 RLTLYIAAGMMT
+732 RLMLYIAAGLMT
-744 GGVVFLLCCAAIIY
+744 GGVVFLLCCTAIVY

-778 LKAEE
+778 LRAEE
-783 AKQRVLTANMER
+783 AKQRVLAANMER
-795 DRISANIQAE
+795 DRISASIQAE

-820 LAMLDGCAA
+820 LAMLDDCAA

-834 APEAIGSAF
+834 APETIAAAF

-870 DEHRPQERE
+870 DEHRPAAQE
-879 TMPLAPAVSLDDQ
+879 TMRLTPAASLDDQ
-892 FRAAGGKATEPTRA
+892 LQAVRPADMESGTA
-906 AASAEVPAA
+906 AA
-915 ASAP
+915 

>member
-1 MNRMERFSAWRA
+1 MNRLERFSQWRG
-13 RNVLPLDVLG
+13 RNVLPIDIIG
-23 TLAIAFFTV
+23 TLAIAFFAV
-32 GLAASTGNTPGIL
+32 GVAASTGDTPGIL
-45 FAHDPTSQMV
+45 FAHDATSQII

-146 WDGYRQMYYGACA
+146 WDGYRHMYYGACS

-172 TLLVE
+172 TLMVE
-177 GFQMGLLVAACL
+177 GFQMGLFVAACL

-366 RWDDDGLSLTI
+366 RWDDGGLSLTI

-422 VSVTVPYAAAAD
+422 VSVTVPYAAAQD
-434 AVPAAADDAT
+434 AVPAADAADITDTVAGTSRSADVAT
-444 ARSAG
+444 AAA
-449 IDTPPIQTAVSPSA
+449 QTAVLSA
-463 AVPGT
+463 VAPGT
-468 GPAPSPDG
+468 GPTTTPEGHVPAAASTP
-476 RDRADA
+476 ADTA
-482 PTLAGAATIHAVGGT
+482 TMHAAGGIAEAATT
-497 DATDAAFTGAS
+497 DATGSADS
-508 TDTADSAGSTG
+508 SDTAGS
-519 TAGTTD
+519 TD
-525 RPAPSSPQTS
+525 RPAPSPSQTS
-535 HMPRL
+535 RMPRL

-591 SERHYLMMDVIGT
+591 SERHYLMMDVIGA
-604 VLLILVA
+604 VLLILMA

-673 CNILVLYALY
+673 CNILVLYALH
-683 AAAAYGRSRA
+683 AAAAYGRPRA
-693 WMWLTAASLVDSV
+693 WMWLTAASLVDSI

-718 LNTIYDLVFEPLPL
+718 LNTIYDLMFEPPPL
-732 RLTLYIAAGMMT
+732 RLMLYVAAGLMT
-744 GGVVFLLCCAAIIY
+744 GGVVFLLCCTAIVY

-778 LKAEE
+778 LRAEE
-783 AKQRVLTANMER
+783 AKQRVLAANMER
-795 DRISANIQAE
+795 DRISASIQAE

-820 LAMLDGCAA
+820 LAMLDDCAA

-834 APEAIGSAF
+834 APETIAAAF

-870 DEHRPQERE
+870 DEHRPAAQE
-879 TMPLAPAVSLDDQ
+879 TMRLTPAASLDDQ
-892 FRAAGGKATEPTRA
+892 LRAATAKA
-906 AASAEVPAA
+906 
-915 ASAP
+915 